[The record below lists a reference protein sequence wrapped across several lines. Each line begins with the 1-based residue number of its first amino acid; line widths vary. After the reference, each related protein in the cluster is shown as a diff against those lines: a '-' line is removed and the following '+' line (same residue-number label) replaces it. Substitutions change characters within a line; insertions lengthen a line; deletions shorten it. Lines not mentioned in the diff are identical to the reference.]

1 MVTYPQA
8 DSSPKLDKNLPKFH
22 GQSHGWTNV
31 CKLQKVYDYPRG
43 KTSHIQL

>member
-22 GQSHGWTNV
+22 GQSHG
-31 CKLQKVYDYPRG
+31 
-43 KTSHIQL
+43 